1 MTLARAVPRSIAL
14 AAGGAA
20 VAQWSPASAAVF
32 PRVATALGIA
42 TTFPSDR
49 GVLLTFDDGPHP
61 QGTPAVLAAL
71 DLARAPAVFFI
82 TGEQAVRYPGIVSE
96 IAAAGH
102 ELGVHG
108 YLHQTRRQLCR
119 TLLANDTRRALD
131 AVSAAAGAMPR
142 RLYRP
147 PHGVFTLTGLR
158 LIRSLGL
165 EPLLWSKWGRDWERG
180 ATASSIVYH
189 ATSGIR
195 AGDVLLLHDG
205 DHYGAD
211 ASWRATTA
219 AIPRIADRIAAA
231 GLRAASLAAPGAPRP
246 LDRSAGHRLG

>member
-1 MTLARAVPRSIAL
+1 MTLVRVVHRSIAL
-14 AAGGAA
+14 AAGGAV
-20 VAQWSPASAAVF
+20 VAQWAPASAAVL
-32 PRVATALGIA
+32 PRMARALGIP
-42 TTFPSDR
+42 TTLPSNR

-71 DLARAPAVFFI
+71 ELERAPAVFFI
-82 TGEQAVRYPGIVSE
+82 SGEQAVRHPEIVRE

-108 YLHQTRRQLCR
+108 HVHQTRRQSCR
-119 TLLANDTRRALD
+119 RLLANDTRRALD
-131 AVSAAAGAMPR
+131 AVSTAAGAMP

-158 LIRSLGL
+158 FIRSLGL

-180 ATASSIVYH
+180 ATASSIASH

-205 DHYGAD
+205 DHYGAA
-211 ASWRATTA
+211 ASWRATAA
-219 AIPRIADRIAAA
+219 AIPKIGDRIGAADLRPASVRIGPTPA
-231 GLRAASLAAPGAPRP
+231 GISITN
-246 LDRSAGHRLG
+246 

>member
-32 PRVATALGIA
+32 PRVARALGIA

-61 QGTPAVLAAL
+61 QGTPAVLEAL
-71 DLARAPAVFFI
+71 DLALAPAVFFI
-82 TGEQAVRYPGIVSE
+82 TGEQAVRYPEIVSE

-108 YLHQTRRQLCR
+108 YLHQTRRQSCR

-131 AVSAAAGAMPR
+131 AVSAAAGDMP

-180 ATASSIVYH
+180 ATATSIAHH

-231 GLRAASLAAPGAPRP
+231 GLRVASLTAPGAPRP
-246 LDRSAGHRLG
+246 LDRSAGLWLG